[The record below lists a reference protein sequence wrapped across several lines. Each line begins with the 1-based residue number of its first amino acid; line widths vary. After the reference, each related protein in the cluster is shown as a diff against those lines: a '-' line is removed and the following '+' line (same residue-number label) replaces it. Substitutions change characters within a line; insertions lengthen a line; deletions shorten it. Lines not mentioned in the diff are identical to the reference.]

1 MSDEAKAAM
10 KAKREAT
17 LAAKKVV
24 EAPAPAPAPVE
35 DKKERKP
42 RAPMSDEAKAAMKAK
57 REATLAAKK
66 AAVA

>member
-24 EAPAPAPAPVE
+24 EAPAPAPEPVE